1 MKNLKTLK
9 YNMFFIKHQLFL
21 LFEANVAVMMK
32 EYLKKKIKILKINI
46 LKIKI
51 LKIFGLI
58 YIAEK
63 YQSNV

>member
-1 MKNLKTLK
+1 M
-9 YNMFFIKHQLFL
+9 
-21 LFEANVAVMMK
+21 AVMMK

-46 LKIKI
+46 LKMKI